1 MDSPEISSARCRRS
15 GSESSSAAPHRE
27 RCTRTWDASQWRLV
41 ISESAWSYSAGWI
54 ARFPVTPAPTTGSG
68 SHRGPQSESRIE
80 TTAGS
85 WGDRGWRPDQS
96 STPVPT
102 RYDAASASQFCFP
115 IAIRKC
121 RSLAGAEAHDVVV
134 SVARSQER
142 SSPDGTS
149 PRTRKSSAARAS
161 AGDVLAPALRFKSGS
176 ARREAGQTQRRLLS
190 RPIPPNGRWR
200 PVSLT
205 AESGALVDDHLD
217 QCRHSSRP
225 KQSFITTASLTGR
238 TSRASIGGVRVHRGV
253 LQPPAP
259 ALHPRDALARRL
271 RTTTTLAARW
281 LRSIARTTTINIQ
294 TNTPGVT
301 QTGVGPGRQ
310 SCSRPGTRISS
321 AVASHLPSAEL
332 AVGAASAF
340 IAIQPAARLRNRV
353 IPSVRPDPDPWRR
366 GQERAGTSALPES
379 ARGSKA
385 ASGRHSLS
393 PSPTSERGRRRR
405 QEWGTGP
412 THRPAAYAE
421 SPRPLRSPVPR
432 CVGPKIQL
440 PPPECRAGRWSKAR
454 CRNTNR

>member
-1 MDSPEISSARCRRS
+1 MGNRSIVPPFRLLSGGVQAHACLDSPEISSARCRGRGS
-15 GSESSSAAPHRE
+15 GSSSAAPHRE

-41 ISESAWSYSAGWI
+41 ISESAWSCSAGSI

-85 WGDRGWRPDQS
+85 WPDRGWRPDQS

-149 PRTRKSSAARAS
+149 PCTRKSSAARAS

-190 RPIPPNGRWR
+190 RPIPPNGWWR

-225 KQSFITTASLTGR
+225 KQSSITTASMAGR
-238 TSRASIGGVRVHRGV
+238 TSRGALAGSSSTTASSGNPSVSASRTRPRGGSSTA
-253 LQPPAP
+253 QPPQC
-259 ALHPRDALARRL
+259 L
-271 RTTTTLAARW
+271 RQTSRSVGIDVRSPTAESAAR
-281 LRSIARTTTINIQ
+281 AA
-294 TNTPGVT
+294 PGSCRPWIFT
-301 QTGVGPGRQ
+301 FQVGERLGGAACPGGTRHQ
-310 SCSRPGTRISS
+310 DGGCSRIE
-321 AVASHLPSAEL
+321 VAT
-332 AVGAASAF
+332 
-340 IAIQPAARLRNRV
+340 
-353 IPSVRPDPDPWRR
+353 
-366 GQERAGTSALPES
+366 GQQWN
-379 ARGSKA
+379 RGSLT
-385 ASGRHSLS
+385 R
-393 PSPTSERGRRRR
+393 
-405 QEWGTGP
+405 
-412 THRPAAYAE
+412 
-421 SPRPLRSPVPR
+421 
-432 CVGPKIQL
+432 
-440 PPPECRAGRWSKAR
+440 
-454 CRNTNR
+454 

>member
-238 TSRASIGGVRVHRGV
+238 TSRGALAGSSSTTASSGNPSVSAPRTRPRGGSSTA
-253 LQPPAP
+253 QPPQCLRQTSRSVGIDVRSATAESAARAAP
-259 ALHPRDALARRL
+259 GSCRPWIFTFQVGERLGGAACPGGTRNQDGGCSRIEVATGQQWNHGSLTREAGRRPKTHVAAPRRADERRTPPCARTSSL
-271 RTTTTLAARW
+271 TTSLTTLASR
-281 LRSIARTTTINIQ
+281 LFRNVSRS
-294 TNTPGVT
+294 GW
-301 QTGVGPGRQ
+301 
-310 SCSRPGTRISS
+310 
-321 AVASHLPSAEL
+321 
-332 AVGAASAF
+332 ASAC
-340 IAIQPAARLRNRV
+340 
-353 IPSVRPDPDPWRR
+353 
-366 GQERAGTSALPES
+366 AG
-379 ARGSKA
+379 GS
-385 ASGRHSLS
+385 GG
-393 PSPTSERGRRRR
+393 ERRRL
-405 QEWGTGP
+405 E
-412 THRPAAYAE
+412 
-421 SPRPLRSPVPR
+421 
-432 CVGPKIQL
+432 
-440 PPPECRAGRWSKAR
+440 
-454 CRNTNR
+454 